1 MAGRDVMNRLVA
13 GAKGFDIPLII
24 SHYQNNDIWAQ
35 SHPPEGVL
43 YNYPIRGD
51 EHPVAAGYPAPPEYA
66 AQIMAQG
73 VLPNLVA
80 RVTQGGDSF
89 DDAIRWAEN
98 ELEGIMR
105 R

>member
-1 MAGRDVMNRLVA
+1 MAA
-13 GAKGFDIPLII
+13 SKGFDIPLIV
-24 SHYQNNDIWAQ
+24 SHYQGNDLWAE
-35 SHPPEGVL
+35 SEPPSGVL

-51 EHPVAAGYPAPPEYA
+51 EQPMAAGYPAPPEYA

-73 VLPNLVA
+73 VIPNLVA

-89 DDAIRWAEN
+89 DDAIGWAEN

-105 R
+105 G